1 MVTATMMM
9 RNMLAWRAANGI
21 DAIRTRIA
29 DEGLEPSDFPH
40 AEKILS
46 MVPMIVRYVRSQY
59 GHTSIGHEED
69 L

>member
-1 MVTATMMM
+1 MVTATTMM

-29 DEGLEPSDFPH
+29 DEELEPADFPH

-46 MVPMIVRYVRSQY
+46 MVPMIVRYGSR
-59 GHTSIGHEED
+59 GGDTRRRD
-69 L
+69 LI